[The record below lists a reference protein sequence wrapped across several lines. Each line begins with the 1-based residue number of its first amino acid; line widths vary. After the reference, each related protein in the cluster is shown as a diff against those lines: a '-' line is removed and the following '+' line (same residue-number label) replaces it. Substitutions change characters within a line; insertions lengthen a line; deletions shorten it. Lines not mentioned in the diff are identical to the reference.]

1 MIHVGARRFLRDV
14 ARLLILAATLVT
26 LASHV
31 SGPVRAQQS
40 VLVPS
45 GAIWKYLDNGSN
57 QGTAWRARTFNDSAW
72 KSGAAQLG
80 YGDGDEATIVSYGPN
95 SSAKYITTYFRHAFT
110 VADPS
115 AVGAL
120 NLGVLRDD
128 GAVVYLNGTEVFRT
142 NMPAGTISAATLA
155 SAALGGSDETTYV
168 AAAVNPGLLVAGT
181 NVLAVEIHQSGAT
194 SSDISFDLRLT
205 ASSAVTLT
213 RGPYL
218 QLGTPSSLVVRWRTS
233 GPVVGRVQY
242 GTSPGAATWAIDEPT
257 SRTEHSLLLT
267 GLLPRTTYYYSVGSG
282 TTILAGGNT
291 THFFVTP
298 PVAGTSV
305 ATRVWVL
312 GDSGTANAN
321 ARAVRDAYYTFTGT
335 RHTNLWLMLGDNAY
349 QNGTDADYQ
358 AAVFNVYQT
367 MLRKSVL
374 WPTLGNHDGFSAD
387 ARSQTGP
394 YFNIFTLPKNGEA
407 GGLASGT
414 EAYYSFDYAN
424 IHFICLESFETDRS
438 PGGPMMTWLQNDLAS
453 TTQPWVIAFFHHPPY
468 SKGSH
473 DSDTDIELREM
484 RQNALPILESAGV
497 DLVLSGH
504 SHSYERSFLIDGH
517 YGSSNT
523 FTASMKKNGG
533 SGRTDG
539 TGAYRK
545 PTYGV
550 AAHEGAVYAVAGSSG
565 QTSGGLL
572 DHPAMFVSL
581 NSLGSLVLDVNG
593 NRLDATFIDQAGVR
607 RDYFTIVK
615 GSTMSSTPF
624 GGTPVSLPG
633 TIQVE
638 NFDNGGADIAY
649 RDTTPGNSGGA
660 YRATD
665 VDLAATSDAGGGYNL
680 GYTRAGEW
688 LNYTVNV
695 KTSGTYTLDVRIASI
710 GTGASFHVEV
720 DGRDVTGPMSVPDTG
735 GWQVWRTISKTG
747 ISLTAGI
754 RVVRLVL
761 DKSASQNTA
770 VGNYNFLTWR

>member
-1 MIHVGARRFLRDV
+1 MFT
-14 ARLLILAATLVT
+14 AAFVT
-26 LASHV
+26 LSSRA
-31 SGPVRAQQS
+31 SGPARAQQS

-57 QGTAWRARTFNDSAW
+57 QGTAWRARTFGDSAW
-72 KSGAAQLG
+72 KSGAAPLG
-80 YGDGDEATIVSYGPN
+80 YGDGDEATIVSYGPD

-110 VADPS
+110 VPDPS

-120 NLGVLRDD
+120 SLGVLRDD

-142 NMPAGTISAATLA
+142 NMPGGTIGAATLA
-155 SAALGGSDETTYV
+155 STALGGSDETTYV
-168 AAAVNPGLLVAGT
+168 TAAVNPGLLAAGT
-181 NVLAVEIHQSGAT
+181 NVLAVEIHQAGAT

-205 ASSAVTLT
+205 ASSSVALT

-218 QLGTPSSLVVRWRTS
+218 QVGAPSSVVVRWRTS
-233 GPVVGRVQY
+233 GPVAGRVQY
-242 GTSPGAATWAIDEPT
+242 GTSPGAATWAVDEPT
-257 SRTEHSLLLT
+257 SRTEHSVLLT

-282 TTILAGGNT
+282 TMVLAGGNT

-298 PVAGTSV
+298 PIAGTS
-305 ATRVWVL
+305 APTRVWVL

-321 ARAVRDAYYTFTGT
+321 ARAVRDAYYAFTGT

-349 QNGTDADYQ
+349 PNGTDADYQ
-358 AAVFNVYQT
+358 TAVFNVYPA

-374 WPTLGNHDGFSAD
+374 WPTLGNHDGYSAD
-387 ARSQTGP
+387 ARSQSGP
-394 YFNIFTLPKNGEA
+394 YFNAFTLPKNAEA

-414 EAYYSFDYAN
+414 EAYYSFDHAN

-473 DSDTDIELREM
+473 DSDIDIELREM

-523 FTASMKKNGG
+523 FAASMKKNSG

-545 PTYGV
+545 PTYGM

-572 DHPAMFVSL
+572 NHPAMFVSL

-615 GSTMSSTPF
+615 GSTISSTPF
-624 GGTPVSLPG
+624 GGTPVALPG

-638 NFDNGGADIAY
+638 RFDNGGAGVAY
-649 RDTTPGNSGGA
+649 ADTSAGNSGGA
-660 YRATD
+660 YRQTD
-665 VDLAATSDAGGGYNL
+665 VDLGPTSDTGGGYYL

-688 LNYTVNV
+688 LKYTVNV
-695 KTSGTYTLDVRIASI
+695 TKSGTYTLDVRIASV
-710 GTGASFHVEV
+710 GTGARFHVEV
-720 DGRDVTGPMSVPDTG
+720 DGRDVTGAMAVPDTG
-735 GWQVWRTISKTG
+735 GWQAWRTMSKTG
-747 ISLTAGI
+747 IPLSAGT

-761 DKSASQNTA
+761 DAGTSQNA
-770 VGNYNFLTWR
+770 GVGNYNWLAWR